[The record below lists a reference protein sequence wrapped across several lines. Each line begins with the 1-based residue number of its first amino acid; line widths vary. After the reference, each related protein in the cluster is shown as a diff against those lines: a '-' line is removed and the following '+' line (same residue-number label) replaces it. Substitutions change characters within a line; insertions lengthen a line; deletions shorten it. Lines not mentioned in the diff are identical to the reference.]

1 LEKVFVDLTG
11 KQACVSATGNL
22 YIMSIIDNYSGFP
35 WAIPLKNKSSAF
47 AALSAWKTIVE
58 KETGEHIGTIQV
70 DHGELDSDEMQT
82 WAASHGIKLRFTSAH
97 TSAQN
102 GWVER
107 LHRMIMN
114 KARAMRIDSQLPAY
128 LWDEFCITAAYLHA
142 RTSSRNSHPKS
153 PFELYHLE
161 KPNVAYLREIG
172 CHAFVLILNKHN
184 PKIYERSLECILI
197 GYPKNSKAYRC
208 YHRQS
213 RWIIESYHVQFIESH
228 NAKDTP
234 SGMTG
239 PNPSES
245 IPTSTTEPEPTLDP
259 LSE

>member
-1 LEKVFVDLTG
+1 LVTIHDLQRRQSCNELQLSYCDQVHGSRGGEKSSRRLEKVFVDLTG

-102 GWVER
+102 G
-107 LHRMIMN
+107 
-114 KARAMRIDSQLPAY
+114 
-128 LWDEFCITAAYLHA
+128 
-142 RTSSRNSHPKS
+142 
-153 PFELYHLE
+153 
-161 KPNVAYLREIG
+161 
-172 CHAFVLILNKHN
+172 
-184 PKIYERSLECILI
+184 
-197 GYPKNSKAYRC
+197 
-208 YHRQS
+208 
-213 RWIIESYHVQFIESH
+213 
-228 NAKDTP
+228 
-234 SGMTG
+234 
-239 PNPSES
+239 
-245 IPTSTTEPEPTLDP
+245 
-259 LSE
+259 